1 MKRRLKTIALLTTA
15 TLLLG
20 VLAAGAV
27 RLIDVERYR
36 PRLESAIHE
45 ATGLD
50 CSLGRISLSLWPFL
64 NLRADHP
71 TLGHGG
77 RTILKAER
85 LTLSAR
91 LLPLLNRRL
100 ELRSL
105 TLTHLS
111 GTIQRDKEG
120 RLNLLPPRKKERP
133 AMASPFSSLRVAE
146 IVLDNADLRY
156 QNLATGFTVEARE
169 MDLTLGPFAF
179 VEGGK
184 PVSGNLLAG
193 EWQGHL
199 AAKTIRMNTLTLDRP
214 SIPMAAKN
222 RLLTLQPVSAT
233 LHGGKL
239 TAAVTVN
246 DFLGP
251 NPQWSSTCTVKG
263 LDLASLSTALRHRN
277 RLTGRLRIDTALATS
292 GTGRAAMLR
301 RLNGNVA
308 MHGQEL
314 AIDGID
320 LDTVL
325 SHYAKS
331 QELDLFDLGSIFL
344 VGPFGPLLGK
354 AFDLTGSALGV
365 GQGKSRITRL
375 ASEWSVANGVAAA
388 QDVALATP
396 QHRLAA
402 RGRLDL
408 AAERFRDFRVA
419 LVNQRG
425 CATVTQAIGG
435 TFRNPEVRKADF
447 LTRAI
452 VNPILSLF
460 RKGAATLNGKPT
472 GCATPFYQGSIP
484 HPAGKP

>member
-1 MKRRLKTIALLTTA
+1 MKRRLKTIALVAAA

-20 VLAAGAV
+20 ALAAAAV
-27 RLIDVERYR
+27 RFIDVERYR
-36 PRLESAIHE
+36 PRFESAIHD

-50 CSLGRISLSLWPFL
+50 CSLGHLSLSLWPFP

-71 TLGHGG
+71 TLGHAG

-85 LTLSAR
+85 LTLSVR
-91 LLPLLNRRL
+91 LLPLLDRRL
-100 ELRSL
+100 ELRAL
-105 TLTHLS
+105 TLTRAS
-111 GTIQRDKEG
+111 GTIRRDKEG
-120 RLNLLPPRKKERP
+120 RLNLLPTRKKERP
-133 AMASPFSSLRVAE
+133 AMAGPFSGLRIAE

-156 QNLATGFTVEARE
+156 EDAATGFFVAARE
-169 MDLTLGPFAF
+169 MDLALGPFTF
-179 VEGGK
+179 VEKGK
-184 PVSGNLLAG
+184 ASGNPFAG
-193 EWQGHL
+193 AWQGHL
-199 AAKTIRMNTLTLDRP
+199 AAKAIRTKNLTLDRP
-214 SIPMAAKN
+214 SVSFAAQN
-222 RLLTLQPVSAT
+222 RSLTLQPVSAT
-233 LHGGKL
+233 VHGGKL

-246 DFLGP
+246 DFPGP
-251 NPQWSSTCTVKG
+251 NPQWSSTCTIDG

-277 RLTGRLRIDTALATS
+277 RLTGRLQVNTGLTTS
-292 GTGRAAMLR
+292 GTGRAALLR

-314 AIDGID
+314 TIDGID

-365 GQGKSRITRL
+365 GRGKSRITRL

-419 LVNQRG
+419 LVDRRG
-425 CATVTQAIGG
+425 CATVTQTIGG
-435 TFRNPEVRKADF
+435 TFRHPEVGKADF

-460 RKGAATLNGKPT
+460 RKGAATLNGKPA